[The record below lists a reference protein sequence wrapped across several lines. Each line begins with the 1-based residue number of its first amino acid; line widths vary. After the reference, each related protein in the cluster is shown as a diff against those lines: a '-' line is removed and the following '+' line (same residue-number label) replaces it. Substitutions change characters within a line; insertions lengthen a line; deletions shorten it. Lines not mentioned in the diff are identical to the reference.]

1 VAFFAVALFA
11 VALFAVALFAVALFA
26 VALFA
31 VALFAFAV
39 AFLVATFFAGM
50 IRSPLRVGPPRLT
63 DYILQ
68 GRFEQEAVQRE
79 ARALYARRCGRS

>member
-1 VAFFAVALFA
+1 VAFFAVAF
-11 VALFAVALFAVALFA
+11 
-26 VALFA
+26 
-31 VALFAFAV
+31 FAV
-39 AFLVATFFAGM
+39 AFFAVAFFAVAFFAGM
-50 IRSPLRVGPPRLT
+50 IRSPLRGGPPRLT